1 MEEVSPKATELVMAS
16 HCPTGAPPKRMAQI
30 HTQGSIFSKT
40 TLPVGPAFISKEIRM
55 TSTDALFKPFSLGS
69 LQLPN
74 RIVMAPM
81 TRSKSPD
88 GIPGQPVVDYYRRRA
103 ENAVGLIITE
113 GTTVDRPGASFDAAI
128 PNFHNRESL
137 AGWKTVVDAVHAAG
151 GKIAPQLWHVGLAR
165 KPGTGPH
172 PDAKSDSPS
181 GIMPG
186 GKAVGEAMSAEDI
199 ADTIAAFAKAA
210 RAAAELGFDAIE
222 LHGAHG
228 YLLDQFF
235 WDGMNQRDDRF
246 GGGLVERTTIVREI
260 VKAVRAEIPADLP
273 LILRYSQWKQQ
284 DYNAKLAETPDA
296 LAAFLGPLSDAGVD
310 IFHASTRRFWIPE
323 FEGSDLNLAGWT
335 QKLTGKPAITVGS
348 VGLNSDFIG
357 AFMGEN
363 SPASSLD
370 GLLER
375 MERGEFDLVAVG
387 RALISDPEWAVK
399 VRDGRFDELADFNA
413 ETLKELV

>member
-1 MEEVSPKATELVMAS
+1 
-16 HCPTGAPPKRMAQI
+16 
-30 HTQGSIFSKT
+30 
-40 TLPVGPAFISKEIRM
+40 M

-69 LQLPN
+69 LHLPN

-81 TRSKSPD
+81 TRSKSPG

-113 GTTVDRPGASFDAAI
+113 GTTIDRPGASFDAAI
-128 PNFHNRESL
+128 PNFHREDSL
-137 AGWKTVVDAVHAAG
+137 AGWKTVVEAVHAAG

-172 PDAKSDSPS
+172 PEAASDSPS

-186 GKAVGEAMSAEDI
+186 GKSVGEAMSAEDI
-199 ADTIAAFAKAA
+199 ADTIAAFAKGA
-210 RAAAELGFDAIE
+210 RAAADIGFDAIE

-273 LILRYSQWKQQ
+273 LILRFSQWKQQ
-284 DYNAKLAETPDA
+284 DYNARLAETPDE

-323 FEGSDLNLAGWT
+323 FEGSELNLAGWT

-363 SPASSLD
+363 SPAASLD
-370 GLLER
+370 GLIER
-375 MERGEFDLVAVG
+375 MDRGEFDLVAVG
-387 RALISDPEWAVK
+387 RALISDPEWAAK
-399 VRDGRFDELADFNA
+399 VRDGRFDQLEDFSA
-413 ETLKELV
+413 EALKELV

>member
-1 MEEVSPKATELVMAS
+1 
-16 HCPTGAPPKRMAQI
+16 
-30 HTQGSIFSKT
+30 
-40 TLPVGPAFISKEIRM
+40 M

-69 LQLPN
+69 LELPN

-81 TRSKSPD
+81 TRSKSP
-88 GIPGQPVVDYYRRRA
+88 GGVPGQPVVDYYRRRA
-103 ENAVGLIITE
+103 ANAVGLIITE
-113 GTTVDRPGASFDAAI
+113 GTTVDRPGASFDPAI
-128 PNFHNRESL
+128 PNFHQPDSL
-137 AGWKTVVDAVHAAG
+137 AGWKKVVDAVHAAG

-172 PDAKSDSPS
+172 PEAKSDSPS

-186 GKAVGEAMSAEDI
+186 GKQVGEAMSAEDI

-210 RAAAELGFDAIE
+210 KAAAEIGFDAIE

-246 GGGLVERTTIVREI
+246 GGGLTERTTIVQEI
-260 VKAVRAEIPADLP
+260 VKAVRKEIPADLP

-284 DYNAKLAETPDA
+284 DYNAKLAETPDK
-296 LAAFLGPLSDAGVD
+296 LGAFLGPLSDAGVD

-363 SPASSLD
+363 SPAASLD
-370 GLLER
+370 GLIER
-375 MERGEFDLVAVG
+375 MEKGEFDLVAVG
-387 RALISDPEWAVK
+387 RALISDPEWAAK
-399 VRDGRFDELADFNA
+399 VRDGRFDELEDFSA
-413 ETLKELV
+413 EALKELV